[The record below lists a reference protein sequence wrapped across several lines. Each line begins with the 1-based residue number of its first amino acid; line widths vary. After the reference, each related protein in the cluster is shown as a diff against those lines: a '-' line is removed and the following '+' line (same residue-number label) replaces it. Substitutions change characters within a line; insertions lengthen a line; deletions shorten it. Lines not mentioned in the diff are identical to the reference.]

1 VAAWIGAHRRA
12 LRAANLALT
21 IVLGVVWFQLYR
33 PQLVGGPAAYAVV
46 EGTSMDGTLS
56 AGDLLVTREHD
67 RYHLGEIVAFH
78 APGGIAVI
86 HRIVGGDP
94 ATGYLTRGD
103 NRDEA
108 DPWRIFPR
116 DIIGSVAVRV
126 PAVGAL
132 VLLLGK
138 PPMLIWL
145 LGSIVLSSLWWL
157 DRRLG
162 RRPVPLLSSMVRPDH
177 QAGEQ

>member
-1 VAAWIGAHRRA
+1 VAAWIGAHRKHLRVANVA
-12 LRAANLALT
+12 LA

-33 PQLVGGPAAYAVV
+33 PQLVGGPAGYAVV

-67 RYHLGEIVAFH
+67 DYHVGEIVAFY
-78 APGGIAVI
+78 APSGIAVI
-86 HRIVGGDP
+86 HRIVAGD
-94 ATGYLTRGD
+94 ATTGYVTRGD
-103 NRDEA
+103 NRNEA

-116 DIIGSVAVRV
+116 DVIGSVAVHV
-126 PAVGAL
+126 PVVGTAL
-132 VLLLGK
+132 LWLRE
-138 PPMLIWL
+138 PPLFAWFV
-145 LGSIVLSSLWWL
+145 GSILLSSLWWL

-162 RRPVPLLSSMVRPDH
+162 RRRVPLLSSMVRPDH